1 MTPTRSSPALDGAFD
16 EFLFASVGEERNG
29 MPLSVLSA
37 LSRLHIDPWADAARL
52 ARLPKDSAIL
62 ALGQSIALLPLG
74 KWQLSD
80 ATEIA
85 TRLVEL
91 LPKPGARP
99 QATPAAS
106 PAGPKPA
113 DWKRTATLMLAG
125 LAFGL
130 AVYLLLGLVTRAEHR
145 AADGGVVGVHVEGDR
160 TRSP

>member
-16 EFLFASVGEERNG
+16 EFLFASVGEEHNG

-37 LSRLHIDPWADAARL
+37 LSRLHIDPWADADRL
-52 ARLPKDSAIL
+52 ARLPKASAIA

-80 ATEIA
+80 ATAIA

-91 LPKPGARP
+91 LPKPGAKP
-99 QATPAAS
+99 QAAA
-106 PAGPKPA
+106 AAAATPKPTN
-113 DWKRTATLMLAG
+113 WKRTATLALAG

-130 AVYLLLGLVTRAEHR
+130 ALYLLLGLVTRAEHR
-145 AADGGVVGVHVEGDR
+145 AADGGVVGVHDEGDR
-160 TRSP
+160 RNSP